1 MGRIILAVGIV
12 LGLSGCS
19 YLEQAVKQ
27 AQLSARQKYA
37 PAQRVYK
44 HMLEGDT
51 YFVFGK
57 VKNATFCNREGLA
70 VVAISDLYQKNE
82 IVDIGHFSGDSSYYG
97 LNLPA
102 GDFHLLVLS
111 DENGDGFYDGSEVV
125 GERALSLDRKEVP
138 DKVLGGFDI
147 DLGVSFSAPAAAS
160 LHLEVARPATL
171 TESLFYPRGS
181 IRSLDDDIFSPDM
194 ARLGMY
200 EPAGFLERAP
210 MMFYALEEDLA
221 YKVPVVFVHGID
233 GSARDFKDI
242 VASLDRTRY
251 RPWFFYYPSG
261 NDLRQL
267 GEMFYKIFLSGSTI
281 PLDVAMPMI
290 IVAHSMG
297 GLVVRD
303 ALNRCQGNKGE
314 NSVRL
319 LITIASPLAGHPAA
333 RHSSQ
338 GPVVLPSWRDI
349 NPESKFMKNLR
360 RKKLPGDL
368 QYHLIYAYANT
379 SSVKLGENSDGVVPL
394 SSQLCSEAQDE
405 STMQYG
411 FNDSHTG
418 VLSNP
423 QAIRRILKLI
433 EEVKSPF
440 PEDHLRELFK
450 GGYQVDLGDD
460 YPPIGKYCI
469 RMVGHW
475 MDALASGTI
484 TPIHPFQ
491 AHFVEVFRGQ
501 ESPDNPVER
510 AWAKFIKDYPERG
523 GL

>member
-1 MGRIILAVGIV
+1 MRILPAIGIV
-12 LGLSGCS
+12 IGLSGCS
-19 YLEQAVKQ
+19 YLEQAAKQ
-27 AQLSARQKYA
+27 AHLFTLQKYA

-44 HMLEGDT
+44 HMLEGDN

-57 VKNATFCNREGLA
+57 VKNATFFNREALA
-70 VVAISDLYQKNE
+70 VVAISNLYQKNE
-82 IVDIGHFSGDSSYYG
+82 VVDIGHFSGDSAYYG

-111 DENGDGFYDGSEVV
+111 DVNGDGWYDDSEVV
-125 GERALSLDRKEVP
+125 GERTLSLDSKAVP
-138 DKVLGGFDI
+138 EKVLGGFDI
-147 DLGVSFSAPAAAS
+147 DLGASFSAPAAAS
-160 LHLEVARPATL
+160 LHLQVARPVTL
-171 TESLFYPRGS
+171 AESLFYPKGS

-194 ARLGMY
+194 ASLGMY
-200 EPAGFLERAP
+200 EPAGFLEKAP

-261 NDLRQL
+261 NDLGQL
-267 GEMFYKIFLSGSTI
+267 GEMFYKIFLSGTTI
-281 PLDVAMPMI
+281 PVDADMPMI

-303 ALNRCQGNKGE
+303 ALNRYSGKKGE

-319 LITIASPLAGHPAA
+319 LVTIASPLAGHPAA
-333 RHSSQ
+333 RYSSQ

-349 NPESKFMKNLR
+349 APESEFIIKLR
-360 RKKLPGDL
+360 RKKLPKDL
-368 QYHLIYAYANT
+368 QYHLIYAFGNT

-394 SSQLCSEAQDE
+394 SSQLSSEAQDE
-405 STMQYG
+405 STLQYG

-418 VLSNP
+418 ILHNS
-423 QAIRRILKLI
+423 QAIDRILKLI
-433 EEVKSPF
+433 EGVKSPF
-440 PEDHLRELFK
+440 PDDHLRELFK

-460 YPPIGKYCI
+460 YSPIGKYCI

-475 MDALASGTI
+475 MDALTSGSI
-484 TPIHPFQ
+484 APIHPFQ
-491 AHFVEVFRGQ
+491 AHFVEVFRGRQ
-501 ESPDNPVER
+501 SPDNPVEK
-510 AWAKFIKDYPERG
+510 AWARFIAEYPDRS